1 MMNFFCHL
9 VLVGAL
15 IFHETGLSKER
26 EEINYSLSTYRQTG
40 LKEPFNSLYIEKLV
54 LRKSAAIGKTQV
66 VKINRT
72 LEARYASVYAEARS
86 CHEPEFEHPWGYR
99 FVHQKIHL
107 AHGVLG
113 IVFDFQAVCGGVPYF
128 GKSVKNFAIRTGN
141 AISSR
146 QLVKR
151 YAPSLLEAG
160 AVAEGSLLILG
171 EDAADILIEQNG
183 PLLTPEMKDLCSFHF
198 KTTAFHILIKNEGLF
213 LMPLFQRPYSA
224 CQKEYPIRTEK
235 SASTAIP

>member
-1 MMNFFCHL
+1 MHFFRHL
-9 VLVGAL
+9 VLVGTL

-26 EEINYSLSTYRQTG
+26 EGINYSLSTYRQTG

-54 LRKSAAIGKTQV
+54 LGKSAAIGKTQV

-128 GKSVKNFAIRTGN
+128 GKSVKNFSIRTGN
-141 AISSR
+141 TISSR

-160 AVAEGSLLILG
+160 AVAEGSLLA
-171 EDAADILIEQNG
+171 EILIEQNG
-183 PLLTPEMKDLCSFHF
+183 HLLTPEMKDLCSFHF

-235 SASTAIP
+235 RAIP